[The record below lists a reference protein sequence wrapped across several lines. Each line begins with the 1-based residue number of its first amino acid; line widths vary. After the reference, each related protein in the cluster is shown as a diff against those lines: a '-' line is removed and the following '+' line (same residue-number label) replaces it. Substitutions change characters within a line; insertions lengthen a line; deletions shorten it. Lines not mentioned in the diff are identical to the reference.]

1 MTDNGA
7 PKREDNQLIA
17 AEYVLGVL
25 GVSEWREVEQR
36 IAGDQIFA
44 REVAFWEERLGGLA
58 EGTPAVAPPA
68 SAWARNRGSSRQGRA
83 AGGNACRYMAKP
95 RLLARPCFE
104 HERTCSGVSCRTD
117 LCRRRDTATY
127 TARRATPRRRRKDR
141 VSRCGKLGRRHARHR
156 SSRIAQRR
164 GAKGDGALAHSARR

>member
-25 GVSEWREVEQR
+25 GVSEWREVKQR
-36 IAGDQIFA
+36 IARDQIFA

-68 SAWARNRGSSRQGRA
+68 SAWARIAQFSTGPSSRRQRVQAYGKA
-83 AGGNACRYMAKP
+83 SPFGEA
-95 RLLARPCFE
+95 LL
-104 HERTCSGVSCRTD
+104 
-117 LCRRRDTATY
+117 
-127 TARRATPRRRRKDR
+127 
-141 VSRCGKLGRRHARHR
+141 
-156 SSRIAQRR
+156 
-164 GAKGDGALAHSARR
+164 

>member
-36 IAGDQIFA
+36 IARDQIFD

-68 SAWARNRGSSRQGRA
+68 ATRAVIWQSLTFWRG
-83 AGGNACRYMAKP
+83 
-95 RLLARPCFE
+95 LALS
-104 HERTCSGVSCRTD
+104 TS
-117 LCRRRDTATY
+117 
-127 TARRATPRRRRKDR
+127 
-141 VSRCGKLGRRHARHR
+141 
-156 SSRIAQRR
+156 
-164 GAKGDGALAHSARR
+164 ALAAACLAALIYVGAVIPPRTPLVAQ

>member
-44 REVAFWEERLGGLA
+44 REVAFWEEPTCRGNSCCRASGERLGR
-58 EGTPAVAPPA
+58 A
-68 SAWARNRGSSRQGRA
+68 SRQFSTGPSSRRQRVQVYGKA
-83 AGGNACRYMAKP
+83 SPFGEA
-95 RLLARPCFE
+95 LL
-104 HERTCSGVSCRTD
+104 
-117 LCRRRDTATY
+117 
-127 TARRATPRRRRKDR
+127 
-141 VSRCGKLGRRHARHR
+141 
-156 SSRIAQRR
+156 
-164 GAKGDGALAHSARR
+164 